1 MRAILNALLGSGV
14 FARAVRSAGW
24 TTFGFAASQVIRL
37 GANLIFARL
46 LFPEAFGLMAL
57 VTVFIVGLG
66 MFSDI
71 GLGPSIMQNKRGDD
85 PDFLNTAWT
94 IQIIRGIC
102 LWLGTCAIALP
113 VANFYG
119 EPMLAQFLPVAGLV
133 FLIGAFNPTRIE
145 TAGRHL
151 LIGRVVMLDL
161 ASNIIGTAVM
171 IILAWATR
179 SVWALVV
186 GSVVNGAAK
195 LVLTSLFLPGPANR
209 LQWDR
214 SSVRELITFGKWI
227 FFSTAAYFLISQAD
241 KAILGKYLSLE
252 LLGIYSIGYFLANF
266 PLHLGVAINARI
278 LIPLYR
284 DRSPAT
290 SPENFRNMRLMR
302 FALSGGMLTLVMAM
316 AFLGNA
322 LVHFL
327 YDPRYAAAGAIVVLI
342 ASIHIPQ
349 QVIGLTYDQAALAA
363 GDSRRFFYV
372 VAIKATLLTAAFLIG
387 AEMGGLFGALIGQSV
402 AMLFIYPLH
411 VWLAWLHGAWDP
423 LHDAICAAVSLCFVS
438 LALWYNWEAIAA
450 LAAIT
455 KI

>member
-1 MRAILNALLGSGV
+1 MRATLNALLGSGV
-14 FARAVRSAGW
+14 FARAVRGAGW
-24 TTFGFAASQVIRL
+24 AAVGFGASQIIRL
-37 GANLIFARL
+37 AANLIFARL

-57 VTVFIVGLG
+57 VSVFIVGLG
-66 MFSDI
+66 MFSDFGI
-71 GLGPSIMQNKRGDD
+71 GPSIMQNKRGDD

-102 LWLGTCAIALP
+102 LWLGTCAIAVP
-113 VANFYG
+113 VARFYD
-119 EPMLAQFLPVAGLV
+119 EPLLAQYLPVAGLGL
-133 FLIGAFNPTRIE
+133 LISGFNPTRIE

-151 LIGRVVMLDL
+151 LVGRITLLDL
-161 ASNIIGTAVM
+161 VSQIAGTAAM
-171 IILAWATR
+171 IVLAWTTR

-186 GSVVNGAAK
+186 GGILTAVVQLALAR
-195 LVLTSLFLPGPANR
+195 LFLPGPTNR
-209 LQWDR
+209 LRWDQ
-214 SSVRELITFGKWI
+214 SSVRELVTFGKWI

-284 DRSPAT
+284 DHSPAT
-290 SPENFRNMRLMR
+290 SAENFRKMRLMR
-302 FALSGGMLTLVMAM
+302 FALSGGMLVLVMAM

-322 LVHFL
+322 LVGVL

-342 ASIHIPQ
+342 SSIQIPQ
-349 QVIGLTYDQAALAA
+349 QVIGLTYDHAALAA

-372 VAIKATLLTAAFLIG
+372 VAIKAALLTTAFLIG
-387 AEMGGLFGALIGQSV
+387 AEMGGLMGALIGQGF

-423 LHDAICAAVSLCFVS
+423 LHDAICAAVSLCFVG
-438 LALWYNWEAIAA
+438 LALWFNWEAIAA
-450 LAAIT
+450 LAAVA
-455 KI
+455 KV